1 MKKTAKKRKTKRTET
16 QAKSDSATSVAKGPS
31 RAEEA
36 LTWLGESV
44 SLVPILEKSYVLS
57 RFWAWVS
64 RIEFRPQLRIPVPRY
79 LSYRDP

>member
-1 MKKTAKKRKTKRTET
+1 MKKPTKKKKAKKATT
-16 QAKSDSATSVAKGPS
+16 QATTVTKGPS

-36 LTWLGESV
+36 LIWLGESV

-64 RIEFRPQLRIPVPRY
+64 RIEFSPQLRIPVPRY